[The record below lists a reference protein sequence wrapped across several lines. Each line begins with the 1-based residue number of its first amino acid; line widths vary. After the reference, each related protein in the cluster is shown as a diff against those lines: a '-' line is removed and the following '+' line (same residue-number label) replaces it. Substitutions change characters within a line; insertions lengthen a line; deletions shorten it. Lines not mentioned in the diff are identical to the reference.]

1 MLVQEDAIH
10 TALQYCDVACGRM
23 LSPTTS
29 RWFTI
34 ALQWLD
40 LRTALHDSD
49 MLVVRRVM
57 CEAAGVDTHLEDA
70 DPYEVEKVR
79 CPYYFCIFPA
89 AHALALALALLHLS
103 LVLSVSFAVVMPT
116 LCWCRDDTR

>member
-79 CPYYFCIFPA
+79 YLSRQCWSVSYLCIFM
-89 AHALALALALLHLS
+89 LHTVSLSCTCPQCSVRLS
-103 LVLSVSFAVVMPT
+103 L
-116 LCWCRDDTR
+116 W